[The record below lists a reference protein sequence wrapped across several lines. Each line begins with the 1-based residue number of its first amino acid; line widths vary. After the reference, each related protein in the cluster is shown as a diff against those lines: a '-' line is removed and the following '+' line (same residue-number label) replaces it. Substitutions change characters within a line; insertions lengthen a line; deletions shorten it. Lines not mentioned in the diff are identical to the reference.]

1 MKHLHPD
8 WAVIEMKNE
17 KSRKR
22 EQNQIPKG
30 WNEKQSPFSPAA
42 VCGFSTHAELDQ
54 NRRDQ
59 QEAVTRKP
67 GPAQN
72 QTPNV
77 RLYTLKPSKKFAPE
91 LSIL

>member
-22 EQNQIPKG
+22 KQNQIPES
-30 WNEKQSPFSPAA
+30 WNKKQNPCPAA
-42 VCGFSTHAELDQ
+42 ACGFSTHADPDQ

-59 QEAVTRKP
+59 QEAVTGNQVQRKTKH
-67 GPAQN
+67 
-72 QTPNV
+72 QTL
-77 RLYTLKPSKKFAPE
+77 R
-91 LSIL
+91 SIR